1 MVDSRRSERRTD
13 VTDALS
19 RYASDLYDDA
29 RLTPMLTQ
37 LIRTSC
43 RLGDSMGG
51 SVSLVDET
59 NSRYT
64 KVAEIGTA
72 CRLGQSFPLHEGVTG
87 RVLRHRGP
95 VVLRTYRELGNGHL
109 KAGPA
114 ADGAVVAIPVW
125 WRADIVAVNVVFA
138 GVARSFTTGEVDQLE
153 LVTQVVAAGLVSAVD
168 RELPGSSFRR
178 VRSADLDGARA
189 APAISSVNDVVIG
202 LIELTQRATAASDE
216 SAPSGLQVRV
226 LGDTQRPRLLFRP
239 EPDAGEEPC
248 PERPWHELVDGAD
261 GVVEVHTPDLV
272 PFEPVAADGAATG
285 PPCPFSA
292 REREV
297 AALLVEGLSDRAI
310 ASALFVSP
318 KTVEKHVSAVL
329 RKTGT
334 GSRTG
339 AVVRCLEH
347 HWT

>member
-1 MVDSRRSERRTD
+1 MLPSQRSDRRTQLY
-13 VTDALS
+13 DALS
-19 RYASDLYDDA
+19 EHASALYDDA

-43 RLGDSMGG
+43 RLSDSLGG
-51 SVSLVDET
+51 SVSLVDPLREQ
-59 NSRYT
+59 YT

-72 CRLGQSFPLHEGVTG
+72 CRLGQSFPLSEGVTG
-87 RVLRHRGP
+87 QVLRRRAP

-114 ADGAVVAIPVW
+114 ADGSVVAIPVW
-125 WRADIVAVNVVFA
+125 WRAEIVAVNVVFA
-138 GVARSFTTGEVDQLE
+138 GVARPFSSGEVDQLE

-168 RELPGSSFRR
+168 RELPGTSVRR
-178 VRSADLDGARA
+178 VQEATEVSAS
-189 APAISSVNDVVIG
+189 AISSVNDVLSG
-202 LIELTQRATAASDE
+202 LIELTQRATAAAQRST
-216 SAPSGLQVRV
+216 AAGLQVRV
-226 LGDTQRPRLLFRP
+226 LGDADRPRLLFRSEPAHDAEAAP
-239 EPDAGEEPC
+239 EQ
-248 PERPWHELVDGAD
+248 PWHELVDGAD
-261 GVVEVHTPDLV
+261 GVVEVQVPDELQGLA
-272 PFEPVAADGAATG
+272 PGHLRADAN
-285 PPCPFSA
+285 PCPFSA

-310 ASALFVSP
+310 AQQLYVSP

-334 GSRTG
+334 VSRTA

-347 HWT
+347 GWA